1 MISTSSS
8 IRAAILLVTVALAFP
23 ALGAEAVELEWDDL
37 TGQHFSLTSL
47 RGRVVVL
54 NFWATWCK
62 PCIEEMPDLMA
73 IQAEWGAR
81 GVQVV
86 GASADEVKDAGGVRR
101 FARRLGI
108 TFPLLVG
115 ATTDQMASL
124 GLPPTLPGTV
134 ILDRDGKVARR
145 YPGVIERSEVERAL
159 GELLDGEPADPA
171 GADEVDE
178 ADEADEPGDDPEVA
192 ADDDPEVAA
201 HDHKHGSSTQASLVP
216 S

>member
-1 MISTSSS
+1 MVSTSSS
-8 IRAAILLVTVALAFP
+8 IRAVILLAAVALTVP
-23 ALGAEAVELEWDDL
+23 ALAAEAVELEWDDL

-62 PCIEEMPDLMA
+62 PCVEEMPDLMG
-73 IQAEWGAR
+73 IQAEWGAL

-86 GASADEVKDAGGVRR
+86 GASADAAEAAGSVRR

-115 ATTDQMASL
+115 ATTDQMIAL
-124 GLPPTLPGTV
+124 GLPPSLPGTV
-134 ILDRDGKVARR
+134 ILDGNGVVARR
-145 YPGVIERSEVERAL
+145 YPGVIERGEVERAL
-159 GELLDGEPADPA
+159 RELLDAGPADPT
-171 GADEVDE
+171 G
-178 ADEADEPGDDPEVA
+178 ADEADKADEPEDDPKAV
-192 ADDDPEVAA
+192 A

>member
-1 MISTSSS
+1 MT
-8 IRAAILLVTVALAFP
+8 RAIILLATITLAVP

-62 PCIEEMPDLMA
+62 PCVEEMPDLMG
-73 IQAEWGAR
+73 IQAEWGAL

-86 GASADEVKDAGGVRR
+86 GASADEAKAAGSVRR

-115 ATTDQMASL
+115 ATTDQMIAL
-124 GLPPTLPGTV
+124 GLPPSLPGTV

-145 YPGVIERSEVERAL
+145 YPGVIERREVERAL
-159 GELLDGEPADPA
+159 RELLDAEPADPA
-171 GADEVDE
+171 EADDADEPDEVD
-178 ADEADEPGDDPEVA
+178 DDH
-192 ADDDPEVAA
+192 EVAA

>member
-1 MISTSSS
+1 MVSTSSS
-8 IRAAILLVTVALAFP
+8 IRAAILLVTVALAVP
-23 ALGAEAVELEWDDL
+23 ALAVDAVELEWDDL

-62 PCIEEMPDLMA
+62 PCVEEMPELMG
-73 IQAEWGAR
+73 IQAEWGAL

-86 GASADEVKDAGGVRR
+86 GASADEAKAAGSVRR

-108 TFPLLVG
+108 TFPLFVG
-115 ATTDQMASL
+115 ATTDQMTAL
-124 GLPPTLPGTV
+124 GLPPSLPGTV
-134 ILDRDGKVARR
+134 ILDGNGKVARR
-145 YPGVIERSEVERAL
+145 YPGVIERHEVERAL
-159 GELLDGEPADPA
+159 RELLDAEPADPA
-171 GADEVDE
+171 GPDE
-178 ADEADEPGDDPEVA
+178 AEEPDDGPKV
-192 ADDDPEVAA
+192 VA

>member
-1 MISTSSS
+1 MVSTSSS
-8 IRAAILLVTVALAFP
+8 IRAAILLATIALAVP

-37 TGQHFSLTSL
+37 TGRHFSLTSL

-62 PCIEEMPDLMA
+62 PCVEEMPDLMG

-86 GASADEVKDAGGVRR
+86 GASADDAQAAGKVRR

-108 TFPLLVG
+108 SFPLLLG
-115 ATTDQMASL
+115 ATTDQMIAL
-124 GLPPTLPGTV
+124 GLPPSLPGTV
-134 ILDRDGKVARR
+134 ILDGNGKVARR
-145 YPGVIERSEVERAL
+145 YPGVIERREVERAL
-159 GELLDGEPADPA
+159 RELLDAGPADPA
-171 GADEVDE
+171 GADE
-178 ADEADEPGDDPEVA
+178 ADEADEPDDGPEVA
-192 ADDDPEVAA
+192 T

>member
-1 MISTSSS
+1 MVSTSSS
-8 IRAAILLVTVALAFP
+8 IRAAILLVTVALAIP

-73 IQAEWGAR
+73 IQAEWGAL

-86 GASADEVKDAGGVRR
+86 GASADEAKAAGSVRR

-115 ATTDQMASL
+115 ATTDQMTAL

-134 ILDRDGKVARR
+134 ILDRNGKVARR
-145 YPGVIERSEVERAL
+145 YPGVIERGEVERAL
-159 GELLDGEPADPA
+159 RELLDAGPADPA
-171 GADEVDE
+171 A
-178 ADEADEPGDDPEVA
+178 ADEPDEPGEPDDGPEA
-192 ADDDPEVAA
+192 AT
-201 HDHKHGSSTQASLVP
+201 HDHQHGSSTQASLVP